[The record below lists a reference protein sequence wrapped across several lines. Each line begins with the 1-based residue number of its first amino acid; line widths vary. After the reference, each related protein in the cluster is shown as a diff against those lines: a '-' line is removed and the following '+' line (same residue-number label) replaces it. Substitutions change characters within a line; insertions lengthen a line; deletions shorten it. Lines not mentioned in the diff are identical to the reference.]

1 VWDYG
6 TVSESEWA
14 NFLFALTG
22 WLFLSPADTV
32 FVETVMVETVSF
44 RQNRRLMKVLER
56 TLPGSLC
63 SIIVNESLGELLREV
78 EK

>member
-1 VWDYG
+1 M
-6 TVSESEWA
+6 
-14 NFLFALTG
+14 
-22 WLFLSPADTV
+22 V

-56 TLPGSLC
+56 THQGSLC
-63 SIIVNESLGELLREV
+63 SIIGNESFGELLREV